1 MCRTFTWKSQ
11 SKEWSFKSYFV
22 CLTLFCGNIV
32 DCFFIR
38 HYFSFFFCASL
49 HHQNVQQIIEHKI
62 DLKVESKVGSLA
74 NIKHKPGGGDKKV
87 FNDVE
92 YLRQTSSTLQSG
104 NVSRT
109 SSRRES
115 ATQVT
120 PLSSLNKIDKNLLL
134 LCLPASHPIWLRS
147 NSVITITVIQ
157 IHWYNEQH
165 F

>member
-1 MCRTFTWKSQ
+1 MA
-11 SKEWSFKSYFV
+11 
-22 CLTLFCGNIV
+22 TLLIV
-32 DCFFIR
+32 FFIR

-49 HHQNVQQIIEHKI
+49 HHRNVQQIIEHKI

-120 PLSSLNKIDKNLLL
+120 PLWPLNKIDKFARQYCSTNIYSCCAYLHLIPFDYSSQTRL
-134 LCLPASHPIWLRS
+134 
-147 NSVITITVIQ
+147 
-157 IHWYNEQH
+157 
-165 F
+165 